1 MQRRRPVADQGRP
14 PHACQWPAWQP
25 PVTTLTGCGAP
36 WRTRT
41 AGSPSWTAPTSRAA
55 LTGRRAGNLDQLPFN
70 TAQDEFPGGYLAAAA
85 STTGVVGDVRRCQ
98 VRHRTTRTSG
108 CWAGTRRPRKASSP
122 AASPT
127 SRPACASPGASS
139 GRAPTS
145 SSRQA
150 RHARMARHRRLLQHR
165 RILPVLPH
173 LAHQAHRQRGE
184 GRPPRRRSRNV
195 PAALYRNSCQRRRGP
210 RPVPPSRQG
219 GSRPAAAELARI
231 EAKIEN
237 CTITPATR
245 SPV

>member
-41 AGSPSWTAPTSRAA
+41 AGSPSWTASTSRAA

-85 STTGVVGDVRRCQ
+85 STTGVLGDVRRCQ

-145 SSRQA
+145 SSR
-150 RHARMARHRRLLQHR
+150 
-165 RILPVLPH
+165 
-173 LAHQAHRQRGE
+173 
-184 GRPPRRRSRNV
+184 S
-195 PAALYRNSCQRRRGP
+195 PAA
-210 RPVPPSRQG
+210 
-219 GSRPAAAELARI
+219 PASAPLARS
-231 EAKIEN
+231 AAP
-237 CTITPATR
+237 TPPASTSRSNGPTPTAASASPNSAGTSSPR
-245 SPV
+245 SPSASPAR